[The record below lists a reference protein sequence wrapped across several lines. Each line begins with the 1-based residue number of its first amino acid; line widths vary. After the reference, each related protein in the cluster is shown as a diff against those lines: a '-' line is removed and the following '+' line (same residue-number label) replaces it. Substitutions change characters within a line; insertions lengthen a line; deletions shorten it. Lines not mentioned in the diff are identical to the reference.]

1 MTTAFFNTYPNPFY
15 KEKAPTEVQVFD
27 FFEIQSM
34 QEFSDPSGGTNVEPY
49 HGDPA
54 EDDERVGDIFYGIYG
69 HFKTG
74 GAVHLADRTTPEEA
88 ELFLKMIGIIP

>member
-1 MTTAFFNTYPNPFY
+1 MTQSFFKTYPNPLH
-15 KEKAPTEVQVFD
+15 KEKSPTEVQVFD

-34 QEFSDPSGGTNVEPY
+34 QEFADPRGGTNVEPY

-54 EDDERVGDIFYGIYG
+54 DEDERIGPVFYGIYG

-74 GAVHLADRTTPEEA
+74 GAVHFADRESVEQA
-88 ELFLKMIGIIP
+88 ELLLQMIGVIP